1 MSHVI
6 SKSFPQG
13 MALLAI
19 AIAITWAD
27 PIFCMGGL
35 LYYHIFITNKLSG
48 TEYMLLESTE

>member
-1 MSHVI
+1 
-6 SKSFPQG
+6 